1 MIKLDS
7 SNNKSELDIVVVGSN
22 MIDLLCHIPRL
33 PKMGETLI
41 GDSFHL
47 GFGGKGA
54 NQAVMAAKLGAR
66 VGIVTK
72 VGDDLFG
79 KMIRDNFISF
89 GISTEN
95 VFLEKSAASGVA
107 PIFVDS
113 DGSNIIV
120 IVPGANLTLSA
131 EEVQRATDQIRSA
144 KLVVSQLEIHDNAII
159 AGFNIARDAGVV
171 TILNPAPARLIN
183 PELIALS
190 DILIPNEIE
199 AELLTGIKVH
209 GLSGAEEAAKKLRDK
224 GAQII
229 LITLGKDGVLLFEK
243 GISQHF
249 PAVKVNSIDS
259 TGAGDSFIGS
269 LAFAISN
276 GQELPDAIRFA
287 NSAAAL
293 SVTKIGT
300 QTSFPTLIEVESFL
314 KI

>member
-1 MIKLDS
+1 M
-7 SNNKSELDIVVVGSN
+7 DIVVVGSN
-22 MIDLLCHIPRL
+22 MIDFLCHIPRI

-66 VGIVTK
+66 VGMVTK

-79 KMIRDNFISF
+79 KMIRDNLSNF

-95 VFLEKSAASGVA
+95 VYLEKGGASGVA

-120 IVPGANLTLSA
+120 IIPGANLMLSA
-131 EEVQRATDQIRSA
+131 EEVKQAAEQIRSA
-144 KLVVSQLEIHDNAII
+144 KLVVSQLEIRDDAIM
-159 AGFNIARDAGVV
+159 AGFKIARDAGIL

-183 PELIALS
+183 SKLIALS
-190 DILIPNEIE
+190 DILIPNETE
-199 AELLTGIKVH
+199 AEMLTGIEVSGIK
-209 GLSGAEEAAKKLRDK
+209 GAEEAAQTLQKL
-224 GAQII
+224 GAQKI
-229 LITLGKDGVLLFEK
+229 LITLGKDGVFLFDN
-243 GISQHF
+243 GDSHHF
-249 PAVKVNSIDS
+249 PAVKVDITDT

-269 LAFAISN
+269 LAYALST
-276 GQELPDAIRFA
+276 GQGLPDAVRFA
-287 NSAAAL
+287 NLAAAL

-300 QTSFPTLIEVESFL
+300 QTSFPTLAEVEAFL
-314 KI
+314 KT